1 MACVNNIIN
10 DIIYMY
16 LLNAAT
22 NFNNFRMDASG
33 ENDSIQQ
40 RPKSNNAWISILHL
54 FLPTVRKHLKIYS
67 QCKSPPDQA
76 VMDLFLKQVLV
87 PLSIPLVHS
96 VKFFSLSSS
105 IAPAILVCITEG
117 VRYEC
122 RYCCVSV
129 HKGH

>member
-1 MACVNNIIN
+1 MITWKLACVNNIMN

-33 ENDSIQQ
+33 KNDSIQQ

-54 FLPTVRKHLKIYS
+54 FLPTVRNHLKIYS
-67 QCKSPPDQA
+67 QCKPLPDQA

-87 PLSIPLVHS
+87 SLSIPLVHS
-96 VKFFSLSSS
+96 VKILLSIFLYRSCNS
-105 IAPAILVCITEG
+105 CLYHRRCAI
-117 VRYEC
+117 
-122 RYCCVSV
+122 
-129 HKGH
+129 